1 MWNILLNTETTTQ
14 NQSPYLN
21 KQPTNTKKTLDW
33 VKGAKE
39 GLCPRDRCWC
49 EFTLKTLLHTQ
60 AYHGSLRFIRN
71 FWPKQ
76 GHQQF
81 ITSLTKVAFRKTG
94 KIVCH
99 WIFQIFIQLYVL
111 KLFQKPRACELPL
124 FLQGRLCHCI
134 TGQTSKSS
142 ILKTRNYDNDPESEC
157 SICSVPSIIYKNM
170 VCCIPSIKFEPRTTV
185 PTNICNYF
193 GKNNL
198 HAIKDERERLHHI
211 NRACYCHPL
220 IAFSNLSNCHP

>member
-1 MWNILLNTETTTQ
+1 M
-14 NQSPYLN
+14 
-21 KQPTNTKKTLDW
+21 
-33 VKGAKE
+33 
-39 GLCPRDRCWC
+39 CPRDRCWC

-81 ITSLTKVAFRKTG
+81 ITSLTKVAFEANCTDRG
-94 KIVCH
+94 KIHRRHVGQGFEEGAH
-99 WIFQIFIQLYVL
+99 PRRRVKSFPENWQDSLPLNFSNLHPTLRPEVVP
-111 KLFQKPRACELPL
+111 KTRACELPL

-134 TGQTSKSS
+134 TRQTSKSS